1 MIKASTVPQVRF
13 LARLKTAMVPELD
26 KAVEITRSDDYSTVC
41 CIAAGITFGET
52 DMQKRRLGDTELQ
65 LTTVGLGTW
74 AMGGPWQFGWGPQD
88 DDDALAA
95 ILTAL
100 DRGINWIDTAP
111 VYGLGHSEQLVG
123 RALKQAKFKPI
134 IATKCGL
141 LWNEQRE
148 KVPCLDPQ
156 SIRRECCA
164 SLDRLGVGAIDL
176 YQMHWPDPDEDIEW
190 AWEEMARL
198 VQEGKVRYIGVSNY
212 NVAQLER
219 IGKIHPP
226 ASLQPPYSMLHRE
239 AEAELLPYCEQHRI
253 GVVAYS
259 PMQRG
264 LLTGKFSHERLA
276 ALAPDDHRRRHP
288 DFQEP
293 RFSATLALVE
303 HLTEI
308 ARRSGH
314 TCAQLAIS
322 WVLRRNEVTAAIVGA
337 RRPDQ
342 IDETAQA
349 ADWNLDRDDIGEIER
364 LLADKR

>member
-1 MIKASTVPQVRF
+1 
-13 LARLKTAMVPELD
+13 
-26 KAVEITRSDDYSTVC
+26 
-41 CIAAGITFGET
+41 
-52 DMQKRRLGDTELQ
+52 MQKRRLGDTELH

-74 AMGGPWQFGWGPQD
+74 AMGGPWEFGWGPQD
-88 DDDALAA
+88 EEEALAA
-95 ILTAL
+95 ILAAL

-111 VYGLGHSEQLVG
+111 VYGLGHSEELVG
-123 RALKQAKFKPI
+123 RALKQTRHKPY

-141 LWNEQRE
+141 LWNDRRE

-156 SIRRECCA
+156 SIRRECHD
-164 SLDRLGVGAIDL
+164 SLERLGIETIDL
-176 YQMHWPDPDEDIEW
+176 YQMHWPDPNDEIEA
-190 AWEEMARL
+190 AWEQMARL

-212 NVAQLER
+212 SVAQLER
-219 IGKIHPP
+219 IGRIHPP

-239 AEAELLPYCEQHRI
+239 AEAELLPYCAEHRI

-264 LLTGKFSHERLA
+264 LLTGRFSRERLA

-293 RFSATLALVE
+293 RFSATLKLVE
-303 HLTEI
+303 QLKKI
-308 ARRSGH
+308 AQRSGR
-314 TCAQLAIS
+314 TCAQLAVS
-322 WVLRRNEVTAAIVGA
+322 WVLRHKEVTAAIVGA

-349 ADWNLDRDDIGEIER
+349 ADWNLSDDDIEQIER
-364 LLADKR
+364 LLAEMQ